1 MDGNSRETLIH
12 PRKIGP
18 ENGEPPVSK
27 SSPTNHNPGGPK
39 KLEKRRLDTGSTSP
53 NFRRPP
59 TGIRFFHVIIMA
71 NHKSSEKRARQTIV
85 RTERNRAE
93 KSRIKTLRKKTLTAV
108 AAGDKESATKA
119 SAEFSSAVDKA
130 AKKNVIHP
138 NKAANLKSKT
148 AKAIAGIA

>member
-1 MDGNSRETLIH
+1 
-12 PRKIGP
+12 
-18 ENGEPPVSK
+18 
-27 SSPTNHNPGGPK
+27 
-39 KLEKRRLDTGSTSP
+39 
-53 NFRRPP
+53 
-59 TGIRFFHVIIMA
+59 MA

-108 AAGDKESATKA
+108 AAGDKDSAAKA
-119 SAEFSSAVDKA
+119 SAELASAVDKA